1 MVLCYTMIVLKLY
14 CSASPGERGG
24 KPPQQV
30 HTEYNYDDV
39 DCDDQDKKGYGNWCQ
54 ECTKHEVIVFL
65 YFQSRAK
72 RKVVKLVIV
81 VIAAFF
87 LCWSRLL
94 IIIILLIIILRIRIF
109 LLVLIFITILMV
121 FTQVSAS
128 DPHVLRNL
136 LHRIK
141 GLDRTQNPIFATN
154 RA

>member
-30 HTEYNYDDV
+30 HTEYNDDDV

-94 IIIILLIIILRIRIF
+94 LIIRIF
-109 LLVLIFITILMV
+109 IFVLIFITILMV
-121 FTQVSAS
+121 STQVSAS